1 MLPRWFVVP
10 CEVASKRYVVTSP
23 YEFGAQPQPL
33 KASLVNQISRI
44 PIGVNIW
51 QIK

>member
-1 MLPRWFVVP
+1 MP